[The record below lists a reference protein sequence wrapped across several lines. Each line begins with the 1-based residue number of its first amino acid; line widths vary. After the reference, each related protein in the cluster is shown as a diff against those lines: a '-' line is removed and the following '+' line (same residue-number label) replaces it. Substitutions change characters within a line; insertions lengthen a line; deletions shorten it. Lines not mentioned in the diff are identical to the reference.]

1 MLNIRRVYCM
11 YIYIRMGN
19 DMMIWYSDDPFFE
32 PYSSTEIDCLVFCGH
47 RVLGRIGTRK
57 FVTAADTPT
66 VGASWIY
73 DLLPYPN
80 RSITM
85 VTHGCRVWFC
95 HILMF
100 LFRSSHWSLPS
111 SNGSKVRR
119 CAIWSLYFSD
129 PGSSCAGLGRATEE
143 RSWKII
149 FQDLRSSANIANLIL
164 EEKRRSWSEKTS
176 WAIIISQ
183 WWAAE
188 IHLIFE
194 RSSPGWRRVQSLPA
208 PAGHFKS
215 RMPQQ
220 QHRFLEKEELVAGE
234 LHENLTIWL
243 WLTVCHGKSPCY
255 Q

>member
-1 MLNIRRVYCM
+1 
-11 YIYIRMGN
+11 
-19 DMMIWYSDDPFFE
+19 MIFRWSFFE
-32 PYSSTEIDCLVFCGH
+32 PYSSTELTVWCFVVTVFWAELEPEVRHGRRYSDC
-47 RVLGRIGTRK
+47 
-57 FVTAADTPT
+57 
-66 VGASWIY
+66 GASWIY

-95 HILMF
+95 HILMVPF
-100 LFRSSHWSLPS
+100 PKQSLIHWSLPS

-143 RSWKII
+143 RSWTII

-194 RSSPGWRRVQSLPA
+194 RSSPGWRMVQSLPA